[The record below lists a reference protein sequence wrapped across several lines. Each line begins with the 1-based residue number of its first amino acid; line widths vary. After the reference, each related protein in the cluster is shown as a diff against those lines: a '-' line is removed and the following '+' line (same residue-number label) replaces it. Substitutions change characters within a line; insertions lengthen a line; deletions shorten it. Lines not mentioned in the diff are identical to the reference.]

1 MFVFSFLSF
10 FISFQKIKKL
20 DDTKNEKLKTYFHKV
35 LTFETIQLLD
45 FLKTNK
51 K

>member
-1 MFVFSFLSF
+1 LFSAFYHF

-20 DDTKNEKLKTYFHKV
+20 DDTKNEKLKAFFHKV
-35 LTFETIQLLD
+35 PTFETIQLLD

>member
-1 MFVFSFLSF
+1 
-10 FISFQKIKKL
+10 L
-20 DDTKNEKLKTYFHKV
+20 DDTKNEKLKAFFHKF
-35 LTFETIQLLD
+35 LTFKTIQFLE